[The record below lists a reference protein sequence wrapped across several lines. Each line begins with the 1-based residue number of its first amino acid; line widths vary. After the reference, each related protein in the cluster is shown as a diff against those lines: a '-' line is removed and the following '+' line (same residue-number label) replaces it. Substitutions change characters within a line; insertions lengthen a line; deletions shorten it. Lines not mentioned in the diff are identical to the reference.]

1 MTPSRQA
8 ENEALI
14 EIRSALQSE
23 KLRDAADRAE
33 HARRFGPPV
42 FAWVKDER
50 NGRMRRVQ
58 LPFAAEPELA
68 ELIAQLAG
76 HLRPCVDDYG
86 QPYQQLALPGFE
98 VCVRIRN
105 LLVSYPGPRQ
115 EYHAHGW
122 AVSLGSTQFPCHFRP
137 YHP

>member
-1 MTPSRQA
+1 MTPSRIA

-14 EIRSALQSE
+14 EIRSALQAE

-58 LPFAAEPELA
+58 LPFAAEPDLA
-68 ELIAQLAG
+68 ELILKLTRRLEMLWDQYGYPYFIPDDAG
-76 HLRPCVDDYG
+76 LLICEQTRDVLKAYPLRC
-86 QPYQQLALPGFE
+86 A
-98 VCVRIRN
+98 
-105 LLVSYPGPRQ
+105 
-115 EYHAHGW
+115 YHAHGL
-122 AVSLGSTQFPCHFRP
+122 AVSLGGLYHSVYFRP
-137 YHP
+137 YNP